1 MCRSDRIALAALC
14 DISATEVLISGL
26 LLLRVGVFPVR
37 LLWLDKG
44 IEAGVKKDGCRIEKG
59 LSKLGRDIFQPQ
71 LRSAASQS
79 TNPYL
84 D

>member
-44 IEAGVKKDGCRIEKG
+44 I
-59 LSKLGRDIFQPQ
+59 
-71 LRSAASQS
+71 
-79 TNPYL
+79 
-84 D
+84 